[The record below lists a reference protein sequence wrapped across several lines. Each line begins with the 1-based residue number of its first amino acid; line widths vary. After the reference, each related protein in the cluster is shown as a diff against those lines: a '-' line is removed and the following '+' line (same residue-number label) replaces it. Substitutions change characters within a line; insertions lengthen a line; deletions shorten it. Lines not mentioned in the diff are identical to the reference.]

1 MEAVPITIIVGAP
14 ILSAMGFKF
23 AFVENI
29 LIRLFMLIAL
39 VYAIRFANPA
49 SGPLFSLLVFL
60 AIITLLLERNH
71 YVVSSLPNQ
80 KSSAVIP
87 GPKNLYP
94 IKAGHTTVAH
104 VDLHID
110 EHVENDQTVD
120 YTDNIPD
127 LKEGPSNHD
136 SPNYYK
142 SLGLA

>member
-14 ILSAMGFKF
+14 ILSAVGFKF
-23 AFVENI
+23 TFVENI
-29 LIRLFMLIAL
+29 LVRLLMILAL
-39 VYAIRFANPA
+39 VYAIRFAKPA

-80 KSSAVIP
+80 TSSAVIP

-94 IKAGHTTVAH
+94 MKAGESTVAH

-110 EHVENDQTVD
+110 DRVENDQNVD
-120 YTDNIPD
+120 YKDSIPD

-142 SLGLA
+142 SMGLA